1 MLSSPYI
8 ETFDNSDN
16 SLNENR
22 FFFSSNEM
30 EIKDKKFDLTN
41 ERFIKDLKENDQNNF
56 NNDIY
61 INIFQTL
68 PLPHPFSKTQEKSLD
83 EKKGKNIKFQ
93 IKNEKKIKNIFK
105 LNISQ
110 RGPKKKKLTNKR
122 KHSKYAKENV
132 NIKLK
137 ICVDNCIIYYI
148 NEILKN
154 LEIKIPKNYKSSKR
168 LEFLKISHQERIKAI
183 NKFVNSLNDKNLG
196 DIIKGKVSTKY
207 GKKNK
212 NNKDKVITK
221 DDENDKSPNIILFK
235 ELEKNEDMKKIFSE
249 SYFHFFKNIFFKSER
264 EIKVKINQSKNILI
278 KFPEKIKLFN
288 DLLKTDDIK
297 YQKIMRYCAYKYFM
311 PGSIFM
317 IN

>member
-1 MLSSPYI
+1 MLLNNLELPYI
-8 ETFDNSDN
+8 KTFDDSDN
-16 SLNENR
+16 SLNEIR
-22 FFFSSNEM
+22 SFSFSKEEEIRDKEYKLFDLSNERT
-30 EIKDKKFDLTN
+30 I
-41 ERFIKDLKENDQNNF
+41 IDLKENDQDNF
-56 NNDIY
+56 NNDFF
-61 INIFQTL
+61 INIFQ
-68 PLPHPFSKTQEKSLD
+68 KAKSLFH

-93 IKNEKKIKNIFK
+93 IKNENIKNIFK

-122 KHSKYAKENV
+122 KHSKYARENV
-132 NIKLK
+132 NIKIK
-137 ICVDNCIIYYI
+137 IRVDNCIIYYI
-148 NEILKN
+148 NEILKK
-154 LEIKIPKNYKSSKR
+154 LEIKIPENYKSIKKYKR

-196 DIIKGKVSTKY
+196 DIIKDKVSTKY
-207 GKKNK
+207 GKKSK
-212 NNKDKVITK
+212 NNKNKVITK
-221 DDENDKSPNIILFK
+221 DDEIAKFQNKILFE
-235 ELEKNEDMKKIFSE
+235 ELEKNEDLKKIFSE

-264 EIKVKINQSKNILI
+264 EIKVKINESKTILI
-278 KFPEKIKLFN
+278 NFPEKIKLFN

>member
-1 MLSSPYI
+1 MLLNNLELPYI
-8 ETFDNSDN
+8 KTFDDSDN
-16 SLNENR
+16 SLNEIR
-22 FFFSSNEM
+22 SFSSSKEE
-30 EIKDKKFDLTN
+30 EIRDKEYKLFDLSN
-41 ERFIKDLKENDQNNF
+41 ERTIIDLKENDQDNF
-56 NNDIY
+56 NNDFF
-61 INIFQTL
+61 INIFQ
-68 PLPHPFSKTQEKSLD
+68 KAKSLFH

-93 IKNEKKIKNIFK
+93 IKNENIKNIFK

>member
-1 MLSSPYI
+1 MLLNNLELPYI
-8 ETFDNSDN
+8 KTFDDSDN
-16 SLNENR
+16 SLNEIR
-22 FFFSSNEM
+22 SFSSSKEE
-30 EIKDKKFDLTN
+30 EIRDKEYKLFDLSN
-41 ERFIKDLKENDQNNF
+41 ERIIIDLEENDQDNF
-56 NNDIY
+56 NHDFF
-61 INIFQTL
+61 INIF
-68 PLPHPFSKTQEKSLD
+68 KKEKSLFH

-93 IKNEKKIKNIFK
+93 IKNENIKNIFK